1 MPNSRRNITSAITKM
16 QLILCLAA
24 VMLLGSSCYRKD
36 LYLRVDETSI
46 SIAIYDVR
54 LDLLWGIDW
63 ETEWKYQ
70 WDETSADF
78 GKIGYSKPDYVK
90 GTIYTVDTYLQ
101 KRISSF
107 NKIFS
112 SSGGRVSLTAGSTYD
127 MLFYNFGTEW
137 TSFNQSDDYT
147 AYTATTRRSS
157 LTSWVRSRSEN
168 SFSDMPAGSKTY
180 IDYNQPDELFGTL
193 ITDMEISDDPG
204 DYEKEYDKDGNI
216 TYVYKVDANLR
227 PYSFIYL
234 FQVIILNNYDDVG
247 KRITGGRGMTISGLS
262 QGVELFTRMTF
273 TNTVSLS
280 TEDVKPMQP
289 LTDLTLP
296 DGSVVESADIFAARM
311 LTWGLPGIVPLDI
324 NKAGAK
330 AAEIDKNYIGLGLT
344 LRNGATFTITRD
356 ITDAMH
362 IKPTG
367 GVITIYI
374 DSSIIPDDAFEKKP
388 QTDSG
393 GFGAKV
399 EDWGEEVNA
408 EVEI

>member
-1 MPNSRRNITSAITKM
+1 
-16 QLILCLAA
+16 
-24 VMLLGSSCYRKD
+24 
-36 LYLRVDETSI
+36 
-46 SIAIYDVR
+46 
-54 LDLLWGIDW
+54 
-63 ETEWKYQ
+63 
-70 WDETSADF
+70 
-78 GKIGYSKPDYVK
+78 
-90 GTIYTVDTYLQ
+90 
-101 KRISSF
+101 
-107 NKIFS
+107 
-112 SSGGRVSLTAGSTYD
+112 
-127 MLFYNFGTEW
+127 
-137 TSFNQSDDYT
+137 
-147 AYTATTRRSS
+147 
-157 LTSWVRSRSEN
+157 
-168 SFSDMPAGSKTY
+168 
-180 IDYNQPDELFGTL
+180 
-193 ITDMEISDDPG
+193 
-204 DYEKEYDKDGNI
+204 
-216 TYVYKVDANLR
+216 
-227 PYSFIYL
+227 
-234 FQVIILNNYDDVG
+234 
-247 KRITGGRGMTISGLS
+247 MTISGLS